1 MKMESDLSDRVKKIL
16 SARKVQKGRIE
27 SNILGEALQKEQIE
41 KEQKPVVEALEQQLA
56 QLRQIEQAQQIGNQ
70 FQQQVAPL
78 LQQVGD
84 NIQQIGEIG
93 DRGQRSLR
101 AEQLQQVPGQTATSD
116 KGQMIQEMFVNYRRG
131 RESRLSTNEINQQGQ
146 IGEHGKVDWPSLL
159 NEGRMVLKVGK
170 HTVKTIDPVDMTVG
184 LAALL
189 TLPARD
195 IEKSGITVT
204 DEDKREYFNVMSLA
218 GFKPSSSV
226 KYRILKEWKDLVPE
240 EEEEEFF
247 AAASSPEQRPKRT
260 VTTRP
265 KPKTGKGLFVYKT
278 PGELQEKLALM
289 VGSIRAGNTSSEL
302 KNDMRAILDEML
314 ENNYIDHKL
323 HEKFYNKFRLL

>member
-1 MKMESDLSDRVKKIL
+1 MENDLSDRVKKIL

-56 QLRQIEQAQQIGNQ
+56 QLRQIEQAQQMGNQ

-84 NIQQIGEIG
+84 NIQQLQIG
-93 DRGQRSLR
+93 DREAGCQRPLHGPQHVP
-101 AEQLQQVPGQTATSD
+101 EQAARATSD
-116 KGQMIQEMFVNYRRG
+116 KGQMIQEMFANYRRG

-170 HTVKTIDPVDMTVG
+170 HTVKTIDPIDMTVG

-204 DEDKREYFNVMSLA
+204 DEDKREYFNVMNLA

-226 KYRILKEWKDLVPE
+226 KYRILKEWKDLIPE

-247 AAASSPEQRPKRT
+247 AAPSSPEQRPKRSA
-260 VTTRP
+260 TTKL

-278 PGELQEKLALM
+278 PGELQEKLALI

-302 KNDMRAILDEML
+302 RNDMRAILDEML
-314 ENNYIDHKL
+314 ENNYIDHKI